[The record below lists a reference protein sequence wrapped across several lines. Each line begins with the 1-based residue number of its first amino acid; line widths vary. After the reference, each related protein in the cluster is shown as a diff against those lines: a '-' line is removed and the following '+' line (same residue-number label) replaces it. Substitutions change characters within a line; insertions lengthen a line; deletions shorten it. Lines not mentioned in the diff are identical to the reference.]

1 MIRRKR
7 NNILEREGER
17 ERERGT
23 KSTKGMNRHKRT
35 IIRYGKDKQNR

>member
-7 NNILEREGER
+7 NNILEREG